1 MPVKAEPKVD
11 VEYWSHLFRL
21 MAYSRDEH
29 KTGYELLNAALEGRP
44 LSEPYVLKLYE
55 LAARH
60 FSSGGALDSY
70 HEACLEFLT
79 HNNVP
84 DAEKLLAK
92 AAKPPK
98 PAVVETGIDIQAAM
112 ARVTAAGF
120 RDGPGPAG
128 KTWGRSYAVEV
139 LNAALGGEKL
149 TENSCRR
156 LWWAIKALPMDDH
169 FERGRVAEEIAACV
183 CKIANSTAGGFG
195 WNMHVQPST
204 N

>member
-1 MPVKAEPKVD
+1 MQVKAEPKAD
-11 VEYWSHLFRL
+11 VEYWPHLFRL
-21 MAYSRDEH
+21 MGYARDEH

-44 LSEPYVLKLYE
+44 LTEPYVVKLYE

-70 HEACLEFLT
+70 HDACLEFLQ
-79 HNNVP
+79 HNGVA
-84 DAEKLLAK
+84 DAEKVLAK
-92 AAKPPK
+92 AGRPSKPE
-98 PAVVETGIDIQAAM
+98 VVETGVDIQAAL

-128 KTWGRSYAVEV
+128 KTWGRSYAIEV

-156 LWWAIKALPMDDH
+156 LWRTLKALPVDEN
-169 FERGRVAEEIAACV
+169 FERGRVAEELMACV
-183 CKIANSTAGGFG
+183 CKVSNSAAGGFG
-195 WNMHVQPST
+195 WNMHAQPST